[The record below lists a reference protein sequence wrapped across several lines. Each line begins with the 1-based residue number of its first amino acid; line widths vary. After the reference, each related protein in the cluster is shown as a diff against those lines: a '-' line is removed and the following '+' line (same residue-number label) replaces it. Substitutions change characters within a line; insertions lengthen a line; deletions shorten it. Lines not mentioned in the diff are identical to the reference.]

1 MNKQNTS
8 PYYQGDLIFIFLA
21 FFAISVVSI
30 YAAGQFEQYGTN
42 AWTRQI
48 IYYCIGAICIVAIN
62 YLDLEQLEKLS
73 IYIFIGGILLLIL
86 LKISPAQIAGKDFAP
101 IKNGA
106 KSWFV
111 LPGIGTFQPSEFM
124 KIGLIM
130 MLASVIGKSTPRG
143 KRTLEEDIFLL
154 LKIAGVSAVPVGLIF
169 MQDAGTG
176 AICMFIVLVMV
187 FLSGVNW
194 KLISLLASVVVLL
207 TTVVL
212 SVLILFPDFAKENLG
227 VKQYQINRITSWIP
241 DRSGKI
247 EETKFQDGSSD
258 AKFQVDR
265 AIMAI
270 GSGQIFGNGIKDLKV
285 YVPEA
290 QTDMIFSIIG
300 EAFGFVGC
308 AFVVILFFFLI
319 YRLVVLID
327 RIHPHSRFASFFC
340 VGYTALIVIH
350 TFQNIGM
357 NIGVMPVT
365 GIPLLFISFGGSS
378 VLAVLIGFGIAY
390 NASVQLTK
398 YQSYLFK

>member
-21 FFAISVVSI
+21 FFAISVIAI
-30 YAAGQFEQYGTN
+30 YAAGQFGQYGSN

-48 IYYCIGAICIVAIN
+48 IYYMVGVICIVAIN
-62 YLDLEQLEKLS
+62 YFDLEQLEKLS
-73 IYIFIGGILLLIL
+73 LYIFIGGIMLLIL
-86 LKISPAQIAGKDFAP
+86 LKVAPAQIGGHDFAP
-101 IKNGA
+101 TINGA

-111 LPGIGTFQPSEFM
+111 LPGVGTFQPSEFM

-130 MLASVIGKSTPRG
+130 MLASVIGKATPKER
-143 KRTLEEDIFLL
+143 RRLEDDIHLL
-154 LKIAGVSAVPVGLIF
+154 LKIAGVSIVPVGLIF
-169 MQDAGTG
+169 LQDAGT
-176 AICMFIVLVMV
+176 AAVCMFIVMVMI

-194 KLISLLASVVVLL
+194 KIISLIGSVVVLL
-207 TTVVL
+207 IITVL
-212 SVLILFPDFAKENLG
+212 SVVLLFPDFAKESLG
-227 VKQYQINRITSWIP
+227 VKPYQINRITAWIP
-241 DRSGKI
+241 DGSANS
-247 EETKFQDGSSD
+247 EETKIQDATSSD
-258 AKFQVDR
+258 KFQVDR

-270 GSGQIFGNGIKDLKV
+270 GAGQIFGNGIKNLKV

-300 EAFGFVGC
+300 EAFGFIGC
-308 AFVVILFFFLI
+308 AFVVIMYFFLI

-327 RIHPHSRFASFFC
+327 RIHPYSRFASFFC

-378 VLAVLIGFGIAY
+378 VLSVLIGFGIAY

>member
-21 FFAISVVSI
+21 FFAISVISI
-30 YAAGQFEQYGTN
+30 YAAGQFAQYGTD
-42 AWTRQI
+42 AWSRQV
-48 IYYCIGAICIVAIN
+48 IYYLIGAICIVAIN

-73 IYIFIGGILLLIL
+73 IYIFLGGILLLII
-86 LKISPAQIAGKDFAP
+86 LKLSPEQIGGKEFAP

-106 KSWFV
+106 KSWFK
-111 LPGIGTFQPSEFM
+111 LPGIGTLQPSEFM

-143 KRTLEEDIFLL
+143 KRTLEDDIILL
-154 LKIAGVSAVPVGLIF
+154 LKIAGVAAVPVGLIF
-169 MQDAGTG
+169 LQDAGT
-176 AICMFIVLVMV
+176 AAVCMFIVVVMV
-187 FLSGVNW
+187 FLSGINW
-194 KLISLLASVVVLL
+194 KLISLIGSVVVLL
-207 TTVVL
+207 VA
-212 SVLILFPDFAKENLG
+212 SVLAVIILFPDFAKTIG
-227 VKQYQINRITSWIP
+227 IQQYQINRITAWIP
-241 DRSGKI
+241 DNSANS
-247 EETKFQDGSSD
+247 EQTKLQDATSSD
-258 AKFQVDR
+258 KFQVDR

-270 GSGQIFGNGIKDLKV
+270 GAGQIFGNGIKDLKV

-300 EAFGFVGC
+300 EAFGFIGC
-308 AFVVILFFFLI
+308 AFVVIMYFFLI

-327 RIHPHSRFASFFC
+327 RIHPYSRFASFFC

-378 VLAVLIGFGIAY
+378 VLSVLIGLGIAY

>member
-21 FFAISVVSI
+21 FFAISVIAI
-30 YAAGQFEQYGTN
+30 YAAGQFGQYGSN

-48 IYYCIGAICIVAIN
+48 IYYMVGVICIVAIN
-62 YLDLEQLEKLS
+62 YFDLEQLEKLS
-73 IYIFIGGILLLIL
+73 LYIFIGGIMLLIL
-86 LKISPAQIAGKDFAP
+86 LKIAPAQIGGHDFAP

-143 KRTLEEDIFLL
+143 KRTLEDDIFLL
-154 LKIAGVSAVPVGLIF
+154 LKIAGVAAVPVGLIF
-169 MQDAGTG
+169 LQDAGT
-176 AICMFIVLVMV
+176 AAVCMFIVVVMV
-187 FLSGVNW
+187 FLSGINW
-194 KLISLLASVVVLL
+194 KLISLIGSVVVLL
-207 TTVVL
+207 VASILAVI
-212 SVLILFPDFAKENLG
+212 ILFPDFAKTIG
-227 VKQYQINRITSWIP
+227 IQQYQINRITAWLP
-241 DRSGKI
+241 DSSSTANQAQTQDASG
-247 EETKFQDGSSD
+247 SD
-258 AKFQVDR
+258 KYQVEQ

-270 GSGQIFGNGIKDLKV
+270 GAGQIFGNGIKNLKV

-300 EAFGFVGC
+300 EAFGFIGC
-308 AFVVILFFFLI
+308 AFVVIMFFFLI

-327 RIHPHSRFASFFC
+327 RIHPYSRFASFFC

-378 VLAVLIGFGIAY
+378 VLSVLIGFGIAY

>member
-21 FFAISVVSI
+21 FFAISVIAI
-30 YAAGQFEQYGTN
+30 YAAGQFGQYGSN

-48 IYYCIGAICIVAIN
+48 IYYMVGVICIVAIN
-62 YLDLEQLEKLS
+62 YFDLEQLEKLS
-73 IYIFIGGILLLIL
+73 LYIFIGGILLLIF
-86 LKISPAQIAGKDFAP
+86 LKIAPAQIGGHDFAP

-111 LPGIGTFQPSEFM
+111 IPGIGTLQPSEFM

-130 MLASVIGKSTPRG
+130 MLASVIGKSSPRG
-143 KRTLEEDIFLL
+143 KRTLEDDIFLL
-154 LKIAGVSAVPVGLIF
+154 LKIAGVAAVPVGLIF
-169 MQDAGTG
+169 LQDAGT
-176 AICMFIVLVMV
+176 AAVCMFIVVVMV

-194 KLISLLASVVVLL
+194 KLISLIGSVIVLL
-207 TTVVL
+207 VAAVL
-212 SVLILFPDFAKENLG
+212 AVIILFPDVAKTIG
-227 VKQYQINRITSWIP
+227 IQQYQINRITAWLP
-241 DRSGKI
+241 DSSTSANQAQTQDASG
-247 EETKFQDGSSD
+247 SD
-258 AKFQVDR
+258 KYQVDQ

-270 GSGQIFGNGIKDLKV
+270 GAGQIFGNGVKNLKV

-300 EAFGFVGC
+300 EAFGFIGC
-308 AFVVILFFFLI
+308 AFVVIMFFFLI

-327 RIHPHSRFASFFC
+327 RIHPYSRFASFFC

-378 VLAVLIGFGIAY
+378 VLSVLIGFGIAY

>member
-21 FFAISVVSI
+21 FFAISVIAI
-30 YAAGQFEQYGTN
+30 YAAGQFGQYGSN

-48 IYYCIGAICIVAIN
+48 IYYMVGVICIVAIN
-62 YLDLEQLEKLS
+62 YFDLEQLEKLS
-73 IYIFIGGILLLIL
+73 LYIFIGGILLLL
-86 LKISPAQIAGKDFAP
+86 FLKVAPAQIGGHDFAP

-111 LPGIGTFQPSEFM
+111 IPGVGTLQPSEFM

-130 MLASVIGKSTPRG
+130 MLASVIGKSSPRG
-143 KRTLEEDIFLL
+143 KRTLEDDIFLL
-154 LKIAGVSAVPVGLIF
+154 LKIAGVAAVPVGLIF
-169 MQDAGTG
+169 LQDAGT
-176 AICMFIVLVMV
+176 AAVCLFIVVVMV

-194 KLISLLASVVVLL
+194 KLISLIGSVVVLL
-207 TTVVL
+207 VAAVL
-212 SVLILFPDFAKENLG
+212 AVIILFPDVAKTIG
-227 VKQYQINRITSWIP
+227 IQQYQINRITAWLP
-241 DRSGKI
+241 DSSTSANQAQTQDASG
-247 EETKFQDGSSD
+247 SD
-258 AKFQVDR
+258 KYQVDQ

-270 GSGQIFGNGIKDLKV
+270 GAGQIFGNGVKNLKV

-300 EAFGFVGC
+300 EAFGFIGC
-308 AFVVILFFFLI
+308 AFVVIMFFFLI

-327 RIHPHSRFASFFC
+327 RIHPYSRFASFFC

-378 VLAVLIGFGIAY
+378 VLSVLIGFGIAY

>member
-21 FFAISVVSI
+21 FFAISVIAI
-30 YAAGQFEQYGTN
+30 YAAGQFGQYGSN

-48 IYYCIGAICIVAIN
+48 IYYMVGVICIVAIN
-62 YLDLEQLEKLS
+62 YFDLEQLEKLS
-73 IYIFIGGILLLIL
+73 LYIFIGGILLLL
-86 LKISPAQIAGKDFAP
+86 FLKVAPAQIGGHDFAP

-111 LPGIGTFQPSEFM
+111 IPGIGTLQPSEFM

-130 MLASVIGKSTPRG
+130 MLASVIGKSSPRG
-143 KRTLEEDIFLL
+143 KRTLEDDIFLL
-154 LKIAGVSAVPVGLIF
+154 LKIAGVAAVPVGLIF
-169 MQDAGTG
+169 LQDAGT
-176 AICMFIVLVMV
+176 AAVCMFIVVVMV

-194 KLISLLASVVVLL
+194 KLISLIGSVVVLL
-207 TTVVL
+207 VAAVL
-212 SVLILFPDFAKENLG
+212 AVIILFPDVAKTIG
-227 VKQYQINRITSWIP
+227 IQQYQINRITAWLP
-241 DRSGKI
+241 DSSTSANRAQTQDASG
-247 EETKFQDGSSD
+247 SD
-258 AKFQVDR
+258 KYQVDQ

-270 GSGQIFGNGIKDLKV
+270 GAGQIFGNGVKNLKV

-300 EAFGFVGC
+300 EAFGFIGC
-308 AFVVILFFFLI
+308 AFVVIMFFFLI

-327 RIHPHSRFASFFC
+327 RIHPYSRFASFFC

-378 VLAVLIGFGIAY
+378 VLSVLIGFGIAY

>member
-8 PYYQGDLIFIFLA
+8 PYYQGDLIFIFFA
-21 FFAISVVSI
+21 FFAISVIAI
-30 YAAGQFEQYGTN
+30 YAAGQFGQYGTN

-48 IYYCIGAICIVAIN
+48 IYYMVGVICIVAIN
-62 YLDLEQLEKLS
+62 YFDLEQLEKLS
-73 IYIFIGGILLLIL
+73 LYIFIGGILLLIF
-86 LKISPAQIAGKDFAP
+86 LKIAPAQIGGHDFAP

-111 LPGIGTFQPSEFM
+111 IPGVGTLQPSEFM

-130 MLASVIGKSTPRG
+130 MLASVIGKSSPRG
-143 KRTLEEDIFLL
+143 KRTLEDDIFLL
-154 LKIAGVSAVPVGLIF
+154 LKIAGVAAVPVGLIF
-169 MQDAGTG
+169 LQDAGT
-176 AICMFIVLVMV
+176 AAVCMFIVVVMV

-194 KLISLLASVVVLL
+194 KLISLIGSVVVLL
-207 TTVVL
+207 IAAVL
-212 SVLILFPDFAKENLG
+212 AVIILFPDFAKTIG
-227 VKQYQINRITSWIP
+227 IQQYQINRITAWLP
-241 DRSGKI
+241 DQSTSANQAQTQDASG
-247 EETKFQDGSSD
+247 SD
-258 AKFQVDR
+258 KYQVDQ

-270 GSGQIFGNGIKDLKV
+270 GAGQIFGNGVKNLKV

-308 AFVVILFFFLI
+308 AFVVIMFFFLI

-327 RIHPHSRFASFFC
+327 RIHPYSRFASFFC

-378 VLAVLIGFGIAY
+378 VLSVLIGFGIAY

>member
-21 FFAISVVSI
+21 FFAISVISI
-30 YAAGQFEQYGTN
+30 YAAGQFAQYGTD
-42 AWTRQI
+42 AWSRQV
-48 IYYCIGAICIVAIN
+48 IYYLIGAICIVAIN

-73 IYIFIGGILLLIL
+73 IYIFLGGILLLII
-86 LKISPAQIAGKDFAP
+86 LKLSPEQIGGKDFAP

-106 KSWFV
+106 KSWFI
-111 LPGIGTFQPSEFM
+111 LPGIGTLQPSEFM

-143 KRTLEEDIFLL
+143 KRTLEDDIILL
-154 LKIAGVSAVPVGLIF
+154 LKIAGVAAVPVGLIF
-169 MQDAGTG
+169 LQDAGT
-176 AICMFIVLVMV
+176 AAVCMFIVVVMV
-187 FLSGVNW
+187 FLSGINW
-194 KLISLLASVVVLL
+194 KLISLIGSVVVLL
-207 TTVVL
+207 VA
-212 SVLILFPDFAKENLG
+212 SVLAVIILFPDFAKTIG
-227 VKQYQINRITSWIP
+227 IQQYQINRITAWIP
-241 DRSGKI
+241 DNSANS
-247 EETKFQDGSSD
+247 EQTKLQDATSSD
-258 AKFQVDR
+258 KFQVDR

-270 GSGQIFGNGIKDLKV
+270 GAGQIFGNGIKDLKV

-300 EAFGFVGC
+300 EAFGFIGC
-308 AFVVILFFFLI
+308 AFVVIMYFFLI

-327 RIHPHSRFASFFC
+327 RIHPYSRFASFFC

-378 VLAVLIGFGIAY
+378 VLSVLIGFGIAY

>member
-21 FFAISVVSI
+21 FFAISVIAI
-30 YAAGQFEQYGTN
+30 YAAGQFGQYGSN

-48 IYYCIGAICIVAIN
+48 IYYMVGVICIVAIN
-62 YLDLEQLEKLS
+62 YFDLEQLEKLS
-73 IYIFIGGILLLIL
+73 LYIFIGGILLLL
-86 LKISPAQIAGKDFAP
+86 FLKVAPAKIGSHDFAP

-111 LPGIGTFQPSEFM
+111 IPGVGTLQPSEFM

-130 MLASVIGKSTPRG
+130 MLASVIGKSSPRG
-143 KRTLEEDIFLL
+143 KRTLEDDIFLL
-154 LKIAGVSAVPVGLIF
+154 LKIAGVAAVPVGLIF
-169 MQDAGTG
+169 LQDAGT
-176 AICMFIVLVMV
+176 AAVCMFIVVVMV

-194 KLISLLASVVVLL
+194 KLISLIGSVVVLL
-207 TTVVL
+207 VAAVL
-212 SVLILFPDFAKENLG
+212 AVIILFPDVAKTIG
-227 VKQYQINRITSWIP
+227 IQQYQINRITAWLP
-241 DRSGKI
+241 DSSTSANQAQTQDASG
-247 EETKFQDGSSD
+247 SD
-258 AKFQVDR
+258 KYQVDQ

-270 GSGQIFGNGIKDLKV
+270 GAGQIFGNGVKNLKV

-300 EAFGFVGC
+300 EAFGFIGC
-308 AFVVILFFFLI
+308 AFVVIMFFFLI

-327 RIHPHSRFASFFC
+327 RIHPYSRFASFFC

-378 VLAVLIGFGIAY
+378 VLSVLIGFGIAY

>member
-21 FFAISVVSI
+21 FFAISVIAI
-30 YAAGQFEQYGTN
+30 YAAGQFGQYGSN

-48 IYYCIGAICIVAIN
+48 IYYMVGVICIVAIN
-62 YLDLEQLEKLS
+62 YFDLEQLEKLS
-73 IYIFIGGILLLIL
+73 LYIFIGGILLLL
-86 LKISPAQIAGKDFAP
+86 FLKVAPAQIGGHDFAP

-130 MLASVIGKSTPRG
+130 MLASVIGKSSPRG
-143 KRTLEEDIFLL
+143 KRTLEDDIFLL
-154 LKIAGVSAVPVGLIF
+154 LKIAGVAAVPVGLIF
-169 MQDAGTG
+169 LQDAGT
-176 AICMFIVLVMV
+176 AAVCMFIVVVMV

-194 KLISLLASVVVLL
+194 KLISLIGSVVVLL
-207 TTVVL
+207 VAAVL
-212 SVLILFPDFAKENLG
+212 AVIILFPDFAKTIG
-227 VKQYQINRITSWIP
+227 IQQYQINRITAWLP
-241 DRSGKI
+241 DSSSTANQAQTQDASG
-247 EETKFQDGSSD
+247 SD
-258 AKFQVDR
+258 KYQVEQ

-270 GSGQIFGNGIKDLKV
+270 GAGQIFGNGIKNLKV

-300 EAFGFVGC
+300 EAFGFIGC
-308 AFVVILFFFLI
+308 AFVVIMFFFLI

-327 RIHPHSRFASFFC
+327 RIHPYSRFASFFC

-378 VLAVLIGFGIAY
+378 VLSVLIGFGIAY

>member
-21 FFAISVVSI
+21 FFAISVIAI
-30 YAAGQFEQYGTN
+30 YAAGQFGQYGSN

-48 IYYCIGAICIVAIN
+48 IYYMVGVICIVAIN
-62 YLDLEQLEKLS
+62 YFDLEQLEKLS
-73 IYIFIGGILLLIL
+73 LYIFIGGIMLLIF
-86 LKISPAQIAGKDFAP
+86 LKIAPAQIGGHDFAP

-111 LPGIGTFQPSEFM
+111 IPGIGTLQPSEFM

-130 MLASVIGKSTPRG
+130 MLASVIGKSSPRG
-143 KRTLEEDIFLL
+143 KRTLEDDIFLL
-154 LKIAGVSAVPVGLIF
+154 LKIAGVAAVPVGLIF
-169 MQDAGTG
+169 LQDAGT
-176 AICMFIVLVMV
+176 AAVCMFIVVVMV

-194 KLISLLASVVVLL
+194 KLISLIGSVVVLL
-207 TTVVL
+207 VAAVL
-212 SVLILFPDFAKENLG
+212 AVIILFPDVAKTIG
-227 VKQYQINRITSWIP
+227 IQQYQINRITAWLP
-241 DRSGKI
+241 DSSTSANQAQTQDASG
-247 EETKFQDGSSD
+247 SD
-258 AKFQVDR
+258 KYQVDQ

-270 GSGQIFGNGIKDLKV
+270 GAGQIFGNGVKNLKV

-308 AFVVILFFFLI
+308 AFVVIMFFFLI

-327 RIHPHSRFASFFC
+327 RIHPYSRFASFFC

-378 VLAVLIGFGIAY
+378 VLSVLIGFGIAY

>member
-21 FFAISVVSI
+21 FFAISVIAI
-30 YAAGQFEQYGTN
+30 YAAGQFGQYGSN

-48 IYYCIGAICIVAIN
+48 IYYMVGVICIVAIN
-62 YLDLEQLEKLS
+62 YFDLEQLEKLS
-73 IYIFIGGILLLIL
+73 LYIFIGGILLLL
-86 LKISPAQIAGKDFAP
+86 FLKVAPAKIGSHDFAP

-111 LPGIGTFQPSEFM
+111 IPGVGTLQPSEFM

-130 MLASVIGKSTPRG
+130 MLASVIGKSSPRG
-143 KRTLEEDIFLL
+143 KRTLEDDIFLL
-154 LKIAGVSAVPVGLIF
+154 LKIAGVAAVPVGLIF
-169 MQDAGTG
+169 LQDAGT
-176 AICMFIVLVMV
+176 AAVCMFIVVVMV

-194 KLISLLASVVVLL
+194 KLISLIGSVVVLL
-207 TTVVL
+207 VAAVL
-212 SVLILFPDFAKENLG
+212 AVIILFPDVAKTIG
-227 VKQYQINRITSWIP
+227 IQQYQINRITAWLP
-241 DRSGKI
+241 DSSTSANQAQTQDASG
-247 EETKFQDGSSD
+247 SD
-258 AKFQVDR
+258 KYQVNQ
-265 AIMAI
+265 AVMAI
-270 GSGQIFGNGIKDLKV
+270 GAGQIFGNGVKNLKV

-300 EAFGFVGC
+300 EAFGFIGC
-308 AFVVILFFFLI
+308 AFVVIMFFFLI

-327 RIHPHSRFASFFC
+327 RIHPYSRFASFFC

-378 VLAVLIGFGIAY
+378 VLSVLIGFGIAY

>member
-21 FFAISVVSI
+21 FFAISIIAI
-30 YAAGQFEQYGTN
+30 YAAGQFGQYGSN

-48 IYYCIGAICIVAIN
+48 IYYMVGVICIVAIN
-62 YLDLEQLEKLS
+62 YFDLEQLEKLS
-73 IYIFIGGILLLIL
+73 LYIFIGGIMLLIL
-86 LKISPAQIAGKDFAP
+86 LKIAPAQIGGHDFAP

-130 MLASVIGKSTPRG
+130 MLASVIGKSSPRG
-143 KRTLEEDIFLL
+143 KRTLEDDIFLL
-154 LKIAGVSAVPVGLIF
+154 LKIAGVAAVPVGLIF
-169 MQDAGTG
+169 LQDAGT
-176 AICMFIVLVMV
+176 AAVCMFIVVVMV

-194 KLISLLASVVVLL
+194 KLISLIGSVVVLL
-207 TTVVL
+207 VAAVL
-212 SVLILFPDFAKENLG
+212 AVIILFPDFAKTIG
-227 VKQYQINRITSWIP
+227 IQQYQINRITAWLP
-241 DRSGKI
+241 DSSSTANQAQTQDASG
-247 EETKFQDGSSD
+247 SD
-258 AKFQVDR
+258 KYQVEQ

-270 GSGQIFGNGIKDLKV
+270 GAGQIFGNGIKNLKV

-300 EAFGFVGC
+300 EAFGFIGC
-308 AFVVILFFFLI
+308 AFVVIMFFFLI

-327 RIHPHSRFASFFC
+327 RIHPYSRFASFFC

-378 VLAVLIGFGIAY
+378 VLSVLIGFGIAY

>member
-21 FFAISVVSI
+21 FFAISIIAI
-30 YAAGQFEQYGTN
+30 YAAGQFGQYGSN

-48 IYYCIGAICIVAIN
+48 IYYMVGVICIVAIN
-62 YLDLEQLEKLS
+62 YFDLEQLEKLS
-73 IYIFIGGILLLIL
+73 LYIFIGGIMLLIL
-86 LKISPAQIAGKDFAP
+86 LKVAPAQIGGHDFAP

-143 KRTLEEDIFLL
+143 KRTLEDDIFLL
-154 LKIAGVSAVPVGLIF
+154 LKIAGVAAVPVGLIF
-169 MQDAGTG
+169 LQDAGT
-176 AICMFIVLVMV
+176 AAVCMFIVVVMV

-194 KLISLLASVVVLL
+194 KLISLIGSVVVLL
-207 TTVVL
+207 VA
-212 SVLILFPDFAKENLG
+212 SVLAVIILFPDFAKTIG
-227 VKQYQINRITSWIP
+227 IQQYQINRITAWLP
-241 DRSGKI
+241 DSSSTANQAQTQDASG
-247 EETKFQDGSSD
+247 SD
-258 AKFQVDR
+258 KYQVEQ

-270 GSGQIFGNGIKDLKV
+270 GAGQIFGNGIKNLKV

-300 EAFGFVGC
+300 EAFGFIGC
-308 AFVVILFFFLI
+308 AFVVIMFFFLI

-327 RIHPHSRFASFFC
+327 RIHPYSRFASFFC

-378 VLAVLIGFGIAY
+378 VLSVLIGFGIAY

>member
-21 FFAISVVSI
+21 FFAISVIAI
-30 YAAGQFEQYGTN
+30 YAAGQFGQYGSN

-48 IYYCIGAICIVAIN
+48 IYYMVGVICIVAIN
-62 YLDLEQLEKLS
+62 YFDLEQLEKLS
-73 IYIFIGGILLLIL
+73 LYIFIGGILLLL
-86 LKISPAQIAGKDFAP
+86 FLKVAPAQIGGHDFAP

-111 LPGIGTFQPSEFM
+111 IPGVGTLQPSEFM

-130 MLASVIGKSTPRG
+130 MLASVIGKSSPRG
-143 KRTLEEDIFLL
+143 KRTLEDDIFLL
-154 LKIAGVSAVPVGLIF
+154 LKIAGVAAVPVGLIF
-169 MQDAGTG
+169 LQDAGT
-176 AICMFIVLVMV
+176 AAVCMFIVVVMV

-194 KLISLLASVVVLL
+194 KLISLIGSVVVLL
-207 TTVVL
+207 VAAVL
-212 SVLILFPDFAKENLG
+212 AVIILFPDVAKTIG
-227 VKQYQINRITSWIP
+227 IQQYQINRITAWLP
-241 DRSGKI
+241 DSSTSTNQAQTQDASG
-247 EETKFQDGSSD
+247 SD
-258 AKFQVDR
+258 KYQVDQ

-270 GSGQIFGNGIKDLKV
+270 GAGQIFGNGVKNLKV

-300 EAFGFVGC
+300 EAFGFIGC
-308 AFVVILFFFLI
+308 AFVVIMFFFLI

-327 RIHPHSRFASFFC
+327 RIHPYSRFASFFC

-378 VLAVLIGFGIAY
+378 VLSVLIGFGIAY

>member
-21 FFAISVVSI
+21 FFAISVISI
-30 YAAGQFEQYGTN
+30 YAAGQFAQYGTD
-42 AWTRQI
+42 AWSRQV
-48 IYYCIGAICIVAIN
+48 IYYLIGAICIVAIN

-73 IYIFIGGILLLIL
+73 IYIFLGGILLLII
-86 LKISPAQIAGKDFAP
+86 LKLSPEQIGGKDFAP

-106 KSWFV
+106 KSWFI
-111 LPGIGTFQPSEFM
+111 LPGIGTLQPSEFM

-143 KRTLEEDIFLL
+143 KRTLEDDIILL
-154 LKIAGVSAVPVGLIF
+154 LKIAGVAAVPVGLIF
-169 MQDAGTG
+169 LQDAGT
-176 AICMFIVLVMV
+176 AAVCMFIVVVMV
-187 FLSGVNW
+187 FLSGINW
-194 KLISLLASVVVLL
+194 KLISLIGSVVVLL
-207 TTVVL
+207 VA
-212 SVLILFPDFAKENLG
+212 SVLAVIILFPDFAKTIG
-227 VKQYQINRITSWIP
+227 IQQYQINRITAWIP
-241 DRSGKI
+241 DNSANS
-247 EETKFQDGSSD
+247 EQTKLQDATSSD
-258 AKFQVDR
+258 KFQVDR

-270 GSGQIFGNGIKDLKV
+270 GAGQIFGNGIKDLKV

-300 EAFGFVGC
+300 EAFGFIGC
-308 AFVVILFFFLI
+308 AFVVIMYFFLI

-327 RIHPHSRFASFFC
+327 RIHPYSRFASFFC

-378 VLAVLIGFGIAY
+378 VLSVLIGLGIAY

>member
-21 FFAISVVSI
+21 FFAISVIAI
-30 YAAGQFEQYGTN
+30 YAAGQFGQYGSN

-48 IYYCIGAICIVAIN
+48 IYYMVGVICIVAIN
-62 YLDLEQLEKLS
+62 YFDLEQLEKLS
-73 IYIFIGGILLLIL
+73 LYIFIGGILLLL
-86 LKISPAQIAGKDFAP
+86 FLKVAPAQIGGHDFAP

-130 MLASVIGKSTPRG
+130 MLASVIGKSSPRG
-143 KRTLEEDIFLL
+143 KRTLEDDIFLL
-154 LKIAGVSAVPVGLIF
+154 LKIAGVAAVPVGLIF
-169 MQDAGTG
+169 LQDAGT
-176 AICMFIVLVMV
+176 AAVCMFIVVVMV
-187 FLSGVNW
+187 FLSGINW
-194 KLISLLASVVVLL
+194 KLISLIGSVVVLL
-207 TTVVL
+207 VAAVL
-212 SVLILFPDFAKENLG
+212 AVIILFPDFAKTIG
-227 VKQYQINRITSWIP
+227 IQQYQINRITAWLP
-241 DRSGKI
+241 DSSTSANQAQTQDASG
-247 EETKFQDGSSD
+247 SD
-258 AKFQVDR
+258 KYQVEQ

-270 GSGQIFGNGIKDLKV
+270 GAGQIFGNGIKNLKV

-300 EAFGFVGC
+300 EAFGFIGC
-308 AFVVILFFFLI
+308 AFVVIMFFFLI

-327 RIHPHSRFASFFC
+327 RIHPYSRFASFFC

-378 VLAVLIGFGIAY
+378 VLSVLIGFGIAY

>member
-21 FFAISVVSI
+21 FFAISVIAI
-30 YAAGQFEQYGTN
+30 YAAGQFGQYGTN

-48 IYYCIGAICIVAIN
+48 IYYMVGVICIVAIN
-62 YLDLEQLEKLS
+62 YFDLEQLEKLS
-73 IYIFIGGILLLIL
+73 LYIFIGGILLLLL
-86 LKISPAQIAGKDFAP
+86 LKVAPAKIGSHDFAP

-111 LPGIGTFQPSEFM
+111 IPGVGTLQPSEFM

-143 KRTLEEDIFLL
+143 KRTLEDDIILL
-154 LKIAGVSAVPVGLIF
+154 LKIAGVAAVPVGLIF
-169 MQDAGTG
+169 LQDAGT
-176 AICMFIVLVMV
+176 AAVCMFIVVVMV
-187 FLSGVNW
+187 FLSGINW
-194 KLISLLASVVVLL
+194 KLISLIGSVVVLL
-207 TTVVL
+207 VA
-212 SVLILFPDFAKENLG
+212 SVLAVIILFPDFAKTIG
-227 VKQYQINRITSWIP
+227 IQQYQINRITAWLP
-241 DRSGKI
+241 DSSSAANQAQTQDASG
-247 EETKFQDGSSD
+247 SD
-258 AKFQVDR
+258 KYQVEQ

-270 GSGQIFGNGIKDLKV
+270 GAGQIFGNGIKNLKV

-300 EAFGFVGC
+300 EAFGFIGC
-308 AFVVILFFFLI
+308 AFVVIMFFFLI

-327 RIHPHSRFASFFC
+327 RIHPYSRFASFFC

-378 VLAVLIGFGIAY
+378 VLSVLIGFGIAY